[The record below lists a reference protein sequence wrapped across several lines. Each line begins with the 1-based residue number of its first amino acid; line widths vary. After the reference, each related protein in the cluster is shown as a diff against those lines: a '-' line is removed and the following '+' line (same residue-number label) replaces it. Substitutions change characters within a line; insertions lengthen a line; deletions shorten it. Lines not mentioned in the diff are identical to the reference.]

1 MERKPV
7 DDSIA
12 GHGSCVASKA
22 AGWKNGVSK
31 NSRLV
36 MLKASLTLADNNWA
50 FAEALDDIMKKGRQ
64 GKAVVVYPRLSI
76 KEYKTSDGVPREWE
90 SIKQITKDL
99 MDNDVVVVT
108 CAGNDGTSKI
118 PRWKLPALW
127 CNVSDDNFPLIV
139 AGATGATGG
148 YTAMSQGRNVPD
160 RLVWAPGDSVLCATG
175 TGTRVGRGS
184 SFSAG
189 MVISFARSI
198 NDRY

>member
-1 MERKPV
+1 MERKLS

-36 MLKASLTLADNNWA
+36 MMKTSLTLADTNWA
-50 FAEALDDIMKKGRQ
+50 FAEALDDILIKDRQ

-76 KEYKTSDGVPREWE
+76 KEYKTSDGVPRDWE
-90 SIKQITKDL
+90 SIKQTTQDL
-99 MDNDVVVVT
+99 MDNDVVVIT

-127 CNVSDDNFPLIV
+127 SNVSDDSFPLIV
-139 AGATGATGG
+139 AGTVGATGG
-148 YTAMSQGRNVPD
+148 YTAMSQGRNIPD
-160 RLVWAPGDSVLCATG
+160 RLVWAPGDSVVCATG
-175 TGTRVGRGS
+175 TVTKVGRGS

-189 MVISFARSI
+189 MVTSISHSI
-198 NDRY
+198 NDR

>member
-1 MERKPV
+1 M
-7 DDSIA
+7 
-12 GHGSCVASKA
+12 ASKA

-36 MLKASLTLADNNWA
+36 MMKASLTLADTNWA
-50 FAEALDDIMKKGRQ
+50 FAAALDDILINNRQ

-76 KEYKTSDGVPREWE
+76 KDYKTGDGVPREWE
-90 SIKQITKDL
+90 SIKQTTQDL

-108 CAGNDGTSKI
+108 CAGNDGTSKT

-127 CNVSDDNFPLIV
+127 SNFSDDNFPLIV
-139 AGATGATGG
+139 AGAVGATGG

-160 RLVWAPGDSVLCATG
+160 RLVWAPGDSVVCAAG
-175 TGTRVGRGS
+175 TVTKVGRGS

-189 MVISFARSI
+189 MVTGTSHSI
-198 NDRY
+198 NNQY